1 MLLITDRHLIII
13 LNYFLLEIVT
23 MVIES
28 LFYKIRE
35 PYRIIIY
42 DLEGSV
48 IYSGVKNKISNKIYY
63 TIEHNIIHNIS
74 RGIDTFENIY
84 LKITIDLKDRNRPIS
99 ISMSFNDLKYVMD
112 DENIEIIENDN
123 ILYNGNINCI
133 DYEEYKNYIVYSI
146 APYENV
152 IKILIKY
159 VGAYNTP

>member
-1 MLLITDRHLIII
+1 
-13 LNYFLLEIVT
+13 

-48 IYSGVKNKISNKIYY
+48 IYSGVKNKINNRTYY

-74 RGIDTFENIY
+74 KGIDTFENIY

-99 ISMSFNDLKYVMD
+99 ISMSFNDLKYVMH

-123 ILYNGNINCI
+123 ILYSGNIDYI
-133 DYEEYKNYIVYSI
+133 DYEEYKNYTVYSI
-146 APYENV
+146 TPYKDI
-152 IKILIKY
+152 IKIIIKY
-159 VGAYNTP
+159 TGAYNTP

>member
-1 MLLITDRHLIII
+1 
-13 LNYFLLEIVT
+13 

-74 RGIDTFENIY
+74 RGIDTFGNIY
-84 LKITIDLKDRNRPIS
+84 LKITIDIKTSNRPIS
-99 ISMSFNDLKYVMD
+99 ISISFNDLKYVMD

-123 ILYNGNINCI
+123 ILYSGNIDAIN
-133 DYEEYKNYIVYSI
+133 YEEYKNYIVYSI
-146 APYENV
+146 TPYENI
-152 IKILIKY
+152 IKIVVKY
-159 VGAYNTP
+159 TGAYNTP